1 MESIDT
7 SRYFVVKFAEKR
19 RGQSLIDLIP
29 RSWLINREKPYM
41 YYYPPK
47 QEYRYLENWVKNRKK
62 PNKEKWIV
70 SKNIEILSG
79 AGDYEQGVR
88 RLNRAYTQENLET
101 EDATLKKQDVP
112 KLNEKEALVLLNEE
126 LNLSNKDVQESYSL
140 TKENTRETNFDKQL
154 TSIKA
159 ASLKKIPRK
168 RISRHSSFSN
178 SEEREISQN
187 ECSYSD
193 QSIDSTIVPPLN
205 KKRKMNLKVSS
216 DSESIEEN
224 SQRTGPKSFDSVH
237 SGHNAKRK

>member
-1 MESIDT
+1 MD
-7 SRYFVVKFAEKR
+7 
-19 RGQSLIDLIP
+19 
-29 RSWLINREKPYM
+29 
-41 YYYPPK
+41 
-47 QEYRYLENWVKNRKK
+47 
-62 PNKEKWIV
+62 
-70 SKNIEILSG
+70 IEILSG
-79 AGDYEQGVR
+79 A
-88 RLNRAYTQENLET
+88 ENLET

-159 ASLKKIPRK
+159 ASLKKIPKK

-237 SGHNAKRK
+237 SGHNAKRKWTSKRKTTFSPTSNHSDLQQQRLKPNIPRTEDKIQEDLLNSPGQSPFNHTNSNHLDKYHKYKPLKMSNTIIADRKLFNQFDK